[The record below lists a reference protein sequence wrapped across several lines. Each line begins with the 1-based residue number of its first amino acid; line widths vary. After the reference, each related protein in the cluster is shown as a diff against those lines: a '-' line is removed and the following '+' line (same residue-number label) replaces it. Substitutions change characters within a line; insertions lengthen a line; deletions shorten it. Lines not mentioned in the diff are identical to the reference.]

1 MRPAGC
7 RCLVLHPF
15 SWALWKSWAF
25 SGALP
30 QVSREDG
37 QTSFVKTPVKPAMMF
52 DFFGKQRFGLK
63 KRWTW
68 MIFAAKCLESC
79 AEDRNLDKH
88 VCSLPR
94 GVRRRLCSCAL
105 AAKVSCAS
113 CSLKVIKLEHFHQ
126 ADMNRHDPLESI
138 VAWIAQP
145 GCTWDRL
152 FVCCLPKFWWHLSS
166 SLALKHRRGCF

>member
-1 MRPAGC
+1 MFVICQLLWIVMMSASFWCVLQVVAAWCFILSAEHCESPELF
-7 RCLVLHPF
+7 LVLCLKYPEKM
-15 SWALWKSWAF
+15 AKQVLWK
-25 SGALP
+25 LP
-30 QVSREDG
+30 WNL
-37 QTSFVKTPVKPAMMF
+37 PWCLI
-52 DFFGKQRFGLK
+52 FFGKQRFGLK

-113 CSLKVIKLEHFHQ
+113 CSLKVIKLEHFHNKP
-126 ADMNRHDPLESI
+126 DMNRHDPLESI
-138 VAWIAQP
+138 VAWIA
-145 GCTWDRL
+145 
-152 FVCCLPKFWWHLSS
+152 
-166 SLALKHRRGCF
+166 